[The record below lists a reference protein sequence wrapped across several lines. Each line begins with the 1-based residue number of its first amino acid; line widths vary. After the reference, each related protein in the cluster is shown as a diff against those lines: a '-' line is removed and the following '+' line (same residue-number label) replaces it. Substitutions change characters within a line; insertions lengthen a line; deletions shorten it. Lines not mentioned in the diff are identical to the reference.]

1 MPQYHW
7 TKEMSVR
14 LLIPFEMEPFEL
26 PKNIAMTLSEI
37 DLKTCEANK
46 LVRWRWQV
54 GKSKT
59 NI

>member
-1 MPQYHW
+1 
-7 TKEMSVR
+7 MSVR
-14 LLIPFEMEPFEL
+14 LLIPFEMEPYEL

-54 GKSKT
+54 GKSKP
-59 NI
+59 NILLIFL